1 MSTAESSVVTFRV
14 FGDDLVPAE
23 ISALLGCGPT
33 SAAAKGDVRVI
44 GNDRVKYVEP
54 TGRWKL
60 CSADRSPEDVA
71 SQISELLG
79 RMTSDLAAWKLLGS
93 RYSMDFFC
101 GVFMGSSNDGL
112 VLPPEILLQLTTR
125 GIGLELDIYDCLDEA
140 RGRSAEPCS
149 AGTLSTRQMWERRE
163 PRS

>member
-1 MSTAESSVVTFRV
+1 MSTAEHSVVTFRV

-23 ISALLGCGPT
+23 ISTLLGCDPT
-33 SAAAKGDVRVI
+33 SAAAKGDARII

-60 CSADRSPEDVA
+60 CSVDRSPEDVA

-79 RMTSDLAAWKLLGS
+79 RMTSDLATWKLLGS

-112 VLPPEILLQLTTR
+112 VLPSEVLLQLTMR
-125 GIGLELDIYDCLDEA
+125 GIGLELDIYDYLDEA
-140 RGRSAEPCS
+140 RGRSAEPRL
-149 AGTLSTRQMWERRE
+149 AGTSSAR
-163 PRS
+163 P